1 MALKKSA
8 KKILNKIKTRI
19 WFSLYYGIYQKSKLD
34 KNLVLIESR
43 SGSDLAGNILYITK
57 ELYEN
62 PDYRRLKLCISAKSF
77 KFQEVRAIL
86 NHYKIKKIKML
97 RAESIRYYKFA
108 SKAKYLVN
116 DTSFP
121 RRFIKKEGQII
132 LNTWHGTPLKNM
144 GRDVESEVY
153 NMGNVMRNLIF
164 ADYLIFPN
172 CLLYTSDAADD

>member
-86 NHYKIKKIKML
+86 NL
-97 RAESIRYYKFA
+97 S
-108 SKAKYLVN
+108 
-116 DTSFP
+116 
-121 RRFIKKEGQII
+121 
-132 LNTWHGTPLKNM
+132 
-144 GRDVESEVY
+144 
-153 NMGNVMRNLIF
+153 LIH
-164 ADYLIFPN
+164 I
-172 CLLYTSDAADD
+172 